1 MVQRKLAVGV
11 IATLLVAGSASVL
24 AAGTA
29 SADAQPS
36 TNGWAVPAQ
45 PYKNNPD
52 STDWLGSY
60 IVGGQQVWCVDY
72 ALKAPDTNEKYTS
85 DGPLT
90 TKWGTPVDPTTAAE
104 ISYLLLRFGNTTSKD
119 DAAALSHLLHVWTA
133 PASASPNPSSPYD
146 PSLDFQ
152 QIAYNP
158 DLHVQELQQVSP
170 AAATAVGTLQADA
183 AANHGPWT
191 MSMAAPKGQQLIG
204 SADAWTVNVLNA
216 AGKGLANV
224 AVTLTATDATFPG
237 NTTTETVDTPG
248 DGSPLAVTATPTG
261 LNPKIVATV
270 TSPAAM
276 PNLLVPADPN
286 MQKIV
291 TTGGTTPIT
300 STQTTTAQSPPG
312 TLTVVKT
319 DASTN
324 KPLANATFE
333 VTGADKK
340 SPALSLLGAPIT
352 AQDGTP
358 LTLTT
363 GADGHATV
371 NNLRTPQTVCMI
383 ETTPP
388 PGYDQAFNPASPP
401 TQCAQVDPGQTV
413 TVSVTD
419 TANKIPV
426 AIPAGGPP
434 ATMTAMSTVLSRPAP
449 VALFVVGGMLLIAAG
464 FAGTVVLRR
473 RRR

>member
-1 MVQRKLAVGV
+1 MDLRRLAVGV
-11 IATLLVAGSASVL
+11 VGTLLLAGSATAL
-24 AAGTA
+24 TAGTA
-29 SADAQPS
+29 AASVDE
-36 TNGWAVPAQ
+36 TGNGWSVPAQ
-45 PYKNNPD
+45 PYLNNPD
-52 STDWLGSY
+52 TTDYLGSY
-60 IVGGQQVWCVDY
+60 VVGGQAVWCVDF
-72 ALKAPDTNEKYTS
+72 ALKAPDSNAAYNV

-90 TKWGTPVDPTTAAE
+90 TKWGQPVDATTAAE
-104 ISYLLLRFGNTTSKD
+104 ISYLLLRYGDTTSKD
-119 DAAALSHLLHVWTA
+119 DAAALSHLLHLWTA
-133 PASASPNPSSPYD
+133 PAADSPNPSDPYNKN
-146 PSLDFQ
+146 LDYH
-152 QIAYNP
+152 QIAYDP
-158 DLHVQELQQVSP
+158 TMHLQGLAGVS
-170 AAATAVGTLQADA
+170 AGAVTAVTTLQNDA

-191 MSMAAPKGQQLIG
+191 MSMTAPNGQQLIG
-204 SADAWTVNVLNA
+204 TADAWTVNVLNA

-224 AVTLTATDATFPG
+224 AVTLTATDASFPG
-237 NTTTETVDTPG
+237 NTTSEVVNTPS
-248 DGSPLAVTATPTG
+248 DGSPLSVTATPTG
-261 LNPKIVATV
+261 LNPKITATV

-276 PNLLVPADPN
+276 PKMLVPADPN

-319 DASTN
+319 DAQSN
-324 KPLANATFE
+324 KPLANATFV

-340 SPALSLLGAPIT
+340 SAALSLLGAPING
-352 AQDGTP
+352 ADGTP
-358 LTLTT
+358 LTVTT

-383 ETTPP
+383 ETSPP

-401 TQCAQVDPGQTV
+401 SQCAQINPGQTV

-434 ATMTAMSTVLSRPAP
+434 ATMTAMSTVLSQPAP
-449 VALFVVGGMLLIAAG
+449 VALFVFGGLLLIAAG
-464 FAGTVVLRR
+464 FAGTVVVRR